1 MSKEK
6 KKQIKNILILNLV
19 IGIYNIIS
27 FSIYGSW
34 SALVIVSLN
43 IGAWVFLRDLKLIP
57 VIIKKFNN

>member
-19 IGIYNIIS
+19 IGVYNIIS

-34 SALVIVSLN
+34 SALVIGSLN

>member
-1 MSKEK
+1 MSKAK

-34 SALVIVSLN
+34 SALVIGSLN
-43 IGAWVFLRDLKLIP
+43 IRAWVFLRDLKLIP